1 MYAKNNNI
9 SETEVSAVIG
19 LTPEQIRKV
28 YADID
33 NKRKTTRYLHLKPL
47 LVDVVPEILA

>member
-9 SETEVSAVIG
+9 PETEVSAVIG
-19 LTPEQIRKV
+19 LTPEQVRKV
-28 YADID
+28 FTDID

-47 LVDVVPEILA
+47 LVDAVPEIC